1 MTSPPPLFSF
11 DRLRPP
17 LPLSFVLLRPAS
29 ASAFSIVCLPPP
41 PLLFRLSTFL
51 LLLLLGSSPQLSAIS
66 YPEVLDPEQAVKGLS
81 GLWPSSTEGKLLFDP
96 VISFMGQTN
105 EGSSVDSSQKAE
117 SSEHPP
123 KVDKSSGESES
134 PQKLSTV
141 EAKEGVKTE
150 TSQHSSTEQ
159 MADKE
164 ETEVVK
170 EETDDKHAATVEE
183 TETVVAEPEK
193 SESESSSLPVE
204 PFEPTVKNDG
214 PSESVG
220 SQDDNKISVVGPS
233 VNPETMQG
241 KSRAVE
247 VDQVEEGH
255 TVLPREAHDV
265 DVDEQKTQVEQK
277 DGHMTQ
283 AGEIVETV
291 AMVEAETPTDSQPG
305 DNLLLLDIATRE
317 ENRTT
322 WKMCKKGELTHTTK
336 NKLMKLRSN

>member
-1 MTSPPPLFSF
+1 M
-11 DRLRPP
+11 
-17 LPLSFVLLRPAS
+17 
-29 ASAFSIVCLPPP
+29 
-41 PLLFRLSTFL
+41 
-51 LLLLLGSSPQLSAIS
+51 
-66 YPEVLDPEQAVKGLS
+66 

-141 EAKEGVKTE
+141 EAKEG
-150 TSQHSSTEQ
+150 

-305 DNLLLLDIATRE
+305 DNLLLLILLHGRRTEQLGKCARRE
-317 ENRTT
+317 
-322 WKMCKKGELTHTTK
+322 
-336 NKLMKLRSN
+336 S

>member
-1 MTSPPPLFSF
+1 M
-11 DRLRPP
+11 
-17 LPLSFVLLRPAS
+17 
-29 ASAFSIVCLPPP
+29 
-41 PLLFRLSTFL
+41 
-51 LLLLLGSSPQLSAIS
+51 LLGELFAMQRRLVS
-66 YPEVLDPEQAVKGLS
+66 YFCDDELAS

-96 VISFMGQTN
+96 VISFMGQTI

-183 TETVVAEPEK
+183 IETVVAEPEK

-233 VNPETMQG
+233 VNPETMQ
-241 KSRAVE
+241 
-247 VDQVEEGH
+247 
-255 TVLPREAHDV
+255 
-265 DVDEQKTQVEQK
+265 TQVEQK

-305 DNLLLLDIATRE
+305 GFPL
-317 ENRTT
+317 
-322 WKMCKKGELTHTTK
+322 C
-336 NKLMKLRSN
+336 

>member
-17 LPLSFVLLRPAS
+17 LPLSFVLLRPCLRLCFFDCLPS
-29 ASAFSIVCLPPP
+29 SSSSAFSIVYLPPP
-41 PLLFRLSTFL
+41 PPTWLFS
-51 LLLLLGSSPQLSAIS
+51 SAIS
-66 YPEVLDPEQAVKGLS
+66 YFIPRSASVYMGLCLKHNASFVNKFSVLCCAAS

-193 SESESSSLPVE
+193 SESELSSLPVE

-305 DNLLLLDIATRE
+305 GFPL
-317 ENRTT
+317 
-322 WKMCKKGELTHTTK
+322 C
-336 NKLMKLRSN
+336 

>member
-1 MTSPPPLFSF
+1 M
-11 DRLRPP
+11 
-17 LPLSFVLLRPAS
+17 
-29 ASAFSIVCLPPP
+29 
-41 PLLFRLSTFL
+41 
-51 LLLLLGSSPQLSAIS
+51 LLGELFAMQRRLVS
-66 YPEVLDPEQAVKGLS
+66 YFCDDEMAS
-81 GLWPSSTEGKLLFDP
+81 GLWPSSTKGKLLFDP

-123 KVDKSSGESES
+123 K
-134 PQKLSTV
+134 
-141 EAKEGVKTE
+141 
-150 TSQHSSTEQ
+150 
-159 MADKE
+159 
-164 ETEVVK
+164 
-170 EETDDKHAATVEE
+170 E

-291 AMVEAETPTDSQPG
+291 AMVEAETPTDSQPRG
-305 DNLLLLDIATRE
+305 FPL
-317 ENRTT
+317 
-322 WKMCKKGELTHTTK
+322 C
-336 NKLMKLRSN
+336 